1 LPQSVPPPYPPLGQ
15 ITNVPY
21 SNFFSISPVPEYNF
35 QPSEPQVYR
44 TDPQQTIIRPRSL
57 VLAPTLPAVPPPPL
71 VPPPILPHLQS
82 HVDPGHLRVRPPQP
96 EPPIPD
102 LLDRDDSLTSANNSF
117 GAAVASTNFSRA
129 PPRPPNPELVRL
141 NTQVQEKLKSEL
153 DSLKQAI
160 SLDAERLRAHQ
171 ADLLSGE
178 PAIKDEMARL
188 TAVRDICRSVSER
201 TGLAVREV
209 EANFADLRRKG
220 DPEVDELV
228 CATTIVHNQ

>member
-1 LPQSVPPPYPPLGQ
+1 MPQSVPPPYPPLGQ

-21 SNFFSISPVPEYNF
+21 SNFFSISPVPEYIF

-44 TDPQQTIIRPRSL
+44 TDPQTIARPRSP
-57 VLAPTLPAVPPPPL
+57 VLTPTLPAVPPPPS
-71 VPPPILPHLQS
+71 VPPHLQS
-82 HVDPGHLRVRPPQP
+82 HVDPRPLRVRPPQP
-96 EPPIPD
+96 EPPVPD
-102 LLDRDDSLTSANNSF
+102 LLDRDDSLTSANSSF
-117 GAAVASTNFSRA
+117 EVAVPSTIFSRA

-153 DSLKQAI
+153 DSLKQAVA
-160 SLDAERLRAHQ
+160 LDAERLRAHQ

-201 TGLAVREV
+201 TGLAVREA

>member
-1 LPQSVPPPYPPLGQ
+1 MPQSVPPPYPPLEQ
-15 ITNVPY
+15 ISNVPY
-21 SNFFSISPVPEYNF
+21 SNFFSISPVPEYILK
-35 QPSEPQVYR
+35 PSGSQVYR
-44 TDPQQTIIRPRSL
+44 ADPQTFTRPRSP

-71 VPPPILPHLQS
+71 VPPPIPPQLQS
-82 HVDPGHLRVRPPQP
+82 HVDPGPIQVRPPKP

-117 GAAVASTNFSRA
+117 ETAVASTIFSRA

-141 NTQVQEKLKSEL
+141 YTQVQEKLKSEL
-153 DSLKQAI
+153 DSLKQAVA
-160 SLDAERLRAHQ
+160 LDAERLRAHQ
-171 ADLLSGE
+171 ADLLSGG

-188 TAVRDICRSVSER
+188 AAVRDICRSVSER
-201 TGLAVREV
+201 TGLAVREAEV
-209 EANFADLRRKG
+209 NIADLRRKG